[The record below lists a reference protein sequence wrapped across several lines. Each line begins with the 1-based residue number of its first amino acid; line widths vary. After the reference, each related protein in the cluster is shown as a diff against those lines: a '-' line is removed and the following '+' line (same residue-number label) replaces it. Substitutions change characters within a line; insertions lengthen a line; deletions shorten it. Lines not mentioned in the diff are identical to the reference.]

1 MQDRCHYAKQT
12 EAVASMGL
20 KSGPKERRLT
30 EEEFVKRE
38 QQGESVAGPCAGFMR
53 AGVGVGAGASG
64 GRCRSSGPADAA
76 ITCIVY
82 AKGSA

>member
-20 KSGPKERRLT
+20 KSGPKERGLT

-38 QQGESVAGPCAGFMR
+38 QEGERVWRAPVQDLCGPELESAL
-53 AGVGVGAGASG
+53 APA
-64 GRCRSSGPADAA
+64 ADAA
-76 ITCIVY
+76 VPP
-82 AKGSA
+82 GPRMPQ